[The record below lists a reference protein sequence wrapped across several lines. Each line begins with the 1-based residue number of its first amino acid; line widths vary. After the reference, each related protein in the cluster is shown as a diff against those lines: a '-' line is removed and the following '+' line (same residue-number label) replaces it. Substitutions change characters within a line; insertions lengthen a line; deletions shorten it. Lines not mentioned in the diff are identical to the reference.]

1 MRGLDRALLAL
12 AGLAGLLGVGL
23 SAAAAHRD
31 GGETLRTAA
40 SFLLF
45 HAPLVVGLVALSA
58 SGTIHAPA
66 ARLSALAI
74 LIGLALFSG
83 DLTMRVFL
91 GAPLFA
97 YAAPSGGF
105 ALMAGWLVTA
115 VAAFLPRRG

>member
-12 AGLAGLLGVGL
+12 AGLAGLLGVAL

-45 HAPLVVGLVALSA
+45 HAPLVVALVALSA
-58 SGTIHAPA
+58 SGITNGLAT
-66 ARLSALAI
+66 RVSALAI
-74 LIGLALFSG
+74 LIGLTLFSG
-83 DLTMRVFL
+83 DLTARAFL
-91 GAPLFA
+91 GAPLFP

-105 ALMAGWLVTA
+105 ALMAGWLVMA